1 MFSRTQLVAPAGR
14 YRRGA
19 PIVRPCQADESQRF
33 GQFTKQFMEIEAL
46 KQSSASTFN
55 VFFSRFWW
63 ANRKP
68 IAMAAMVFSVRIPQ
82 IIPC

>member
-1 MFSRTQLVAPAGR
+1 MRAKHG
-14 YRRGA
+14 
-19 PIVRPCQADESQRF
+19 
-33 GQFTKQFMEIEAL
+33 QFMEIEAL

-68 IAMAAMVFSVRIPQ
+68 IAMAAMVFSCDPTNHPMLIS
-82 IIPC
+82 